1 MSTKL
6 ELDFSMLKT
15 LQSKLEEIDGALD
28 RAVTI
33 ALEDSNALIAQQL
46 ENAMTKHRK
55 TGKTESTI
63 LKNTDVLKTNTE
75 YSANTGFK
83 ISQGGLPSI
92 FLMYGTQV
100 HGQPHIQPDR
110 ELYNAIYGAATKK
123 KIQEIQANAF
133 FNTIDEVM
141 NK

>member
-6 ELDFSMLKT
+6 ELDFPMLKT